1 MGARPGGETQG
12 AATAATGAT
21 TTPDRN
27 SSTVPDLGAATLLV
41 LGAGKMGL
49 GLAELAVSRGHA
61 VQIVEP
67 DPASARRAR
76 ERLATASPDGTAHS
90 ARVVG
95 SLAECVPADMVVEAV
110 PEDPVLKTEIL
121 RKAERLVADGGLLAT
136 NTSSLAVTEMAAAL
150 DRPERFCGMH
160 FFQPVPTTPL
170 LEVIRT
176 PQTGDVAVAT
186 ASAWARHL
194 GKTEIRCADSPGF
207 ATSRLGVAIG
217 LEAMRMV
224 EEGIAPP
231 EDIDTGMELGYRHG
245 VGPLRMSDMVGLDV
259 RLAIAEHLAA
269 TLGPRF
275 EPPRILRDMVSAGQL
290 GEKTGQGFF
299 RWPHTPDPPTT
310 AALTSEGGRPHD

>member
-1 MGARPGGETQG
+1 MGALPGGGTDG

-21 TTPDRN
+21 TAPDRKT
-27 SSTVPDLGAATLLV
+27 STVPDLGAATLLV

-49 GLAELAVSRGHA
+49 GIAELAVSQGHT
-61 VQIVEP
+61 VQVVEP

-76 ERLATASPDGTAHS
+76 ERLAAASPDGTAGRAH
-90 ARVVG
+90 VVG
-95 SLAECVPADMVVEAV
+95 GLADCIPADMVLEAV

-121 RKAERLVADGGLLAT
+121 RTAERLVADGGVLAT

-150 DRPERFCGMH
+150 DQPERFCGMH

-176 PQTGDVAVAT
+176 PQTSDAAVAT

-217 LEAMRMV
+217 LEAMRIA
-224 EEGIAPP
+224 EEGIATP

-245 VGPLRMSDMVGLDV
+245 VGPLRMSDLVGLDV

-275 EPPRILRDMVSAGQL
+275 EPPRILRDMVSAGHL

-299 RWPHTPDPPTT
+299 RWPHTPDSPTK
-310 AALTSEGGRPHD
+310 AARTSEGGRPHD